1 MPLVT
6 LLVSLAL
13 IGLLV
18 WVLQSLIPMPA
29 QISKVI
35 TVVAVVVCILLV
47 LQAFGLVG
55 SFTTLRLR

>member
-35 TVVAVVVCILLV
+35 TVVAIVVCILLV
-47 LQAFGLVG
+47 FQAFGLIG
-55 SFTTLRLR
+55 GFATLRLR